1 MRLTIENTYDNIT
14 FLEDKL
20 KNNNLTPSEYKE
32 ISDDINNSR
41 IKALNQQVE
50 LDDFKK
56 IIRANEARSFMD
68 RNK

>member
-56 IIRANEARSFMD
+56 RIRANEARSFMD
-68 RNK
+68 